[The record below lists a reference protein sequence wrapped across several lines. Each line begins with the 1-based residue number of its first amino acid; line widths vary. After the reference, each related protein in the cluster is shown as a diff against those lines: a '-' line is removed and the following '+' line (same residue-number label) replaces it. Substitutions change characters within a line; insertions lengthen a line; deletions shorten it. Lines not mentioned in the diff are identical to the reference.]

1 MIEITIAIVLVV
13 ALALLEIMDRYSTE
27 TLLNLNVL
35 WHENSGYRKGLEE
48 LRLNMNPLNAEKNLW
63 VRAVIKRY
71 GIHRGLT
78 YASWLACVVL
88 GYLMGAI
95 MYGTITQ
102 RLTVGHLATYAMIT
116 FFMLGL
122 IFRQFIEAVSQKR
135 RLKKIRND
143 EEKYN
148 F

>member
-1 MIEITIAIVLVV
+1 MIETTIAIVLVV

-48 LRLNMNPLNAEKNLW
+48 LRLKTNPLNAEKNLW
-63 VRAVIKRY
+63 VRALIKRY

-78 YASWLACVVL
+78 HASWITCIVL

-95 MYGTITQ
+95 MFGTISQ
-102 RLTVGHLATYAMIT
+102 RLDAGHLAIYAMIT

-135 RLKKIRND
+135 GLKKIRND
-143 EEKYN
+143 EEEYN

>member
-1 MIEITIAIVLVV
+1 MIEVTIAIVLVV

-27 TLLNLNVL
+27 TLLNFEVL
-35 WHENSGYRKGLEE
+35 WHENKKHREQVEKF
-48 LRLNMNPLNAEKNLW
+48 RLKQHPLNAEKNLW
-63 VRAVIKRY
+63 VRALIKKY

-78 YASWLACVVL
+78 YASWIACIVL

-95 MYGTITQ
+95 MFGAISQ
-102 RLTVGHLATYAMIT
+102 RLTIGNLVIYAMIT

-122 IFRQFIEAVSQKR
+122 IFRQFLDALTQKR

-143 EEKYN
+143 KEEYN

>member
-13 ALALLEIMDRYSTE
+13 ALAILGIMDRYSTE

-48 LRLNMNPLNAEKNLW
+48 LRLKTNPLNAEKNLW
-63 VRAVIKRY
+63 VRALIKKY
-71 GIHRGLT
+71 GIHKGLT
-78 YASWLACVVL
+78 YASWIACIVL

-95 MYGTITQ
+95 MYGAITQ
-102 RLTVGHLATYAMIT
+102 RLTIGHLTIYAMIT

-122 IFRQFIEAVSQKR
+122 IFKQFIEAVSQKR
-135 RLKKIRND
+135 RFKKIRKD
-143 EEKYN
+143 EEEYN